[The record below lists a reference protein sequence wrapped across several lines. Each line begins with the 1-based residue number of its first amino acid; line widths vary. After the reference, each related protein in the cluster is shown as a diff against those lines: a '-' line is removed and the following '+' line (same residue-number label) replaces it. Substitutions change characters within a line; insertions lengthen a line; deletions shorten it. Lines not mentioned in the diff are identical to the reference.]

1 METNKTQLY
10 KATKKFEAQ
19 LNKTIFEL
27 AEDLQQIISKSV
39 IGIVTIELDK
49 HIMKIKIIDNGYHF
63 SSLVWY
69 EEIAITGVKKVALDI
84 LNEYMRE
91 IARRYIQLDELA
103 KLSIQASCNEFI

>member
-1 METNKTQLY
+1 M
-10 KATKKFEAQ
+10 
-19 LNKTIFEL
+19 KTIFEL
-27 AEDLQQIISKSV
+27 SNELREIIARSV

-69 EEIAITGVKKVALDI
+69 EEIAITGVKKVALNI

-103 KLSIQASCNEFI
+103 KLSMVASGNEFIYTF